1 MALMLFPK
9 ISSLLTNF
17 TDHHSHILPGVDDG
31 VKKMETS
38 LKVLERYEQLG
49 IAEVWCTPHVMEDIP
64 NTTAGLQARFA
75 ELCEAY
81 QGPIKLHLAAEYM
94 MDELF
99 EERLEQGDLLK
110 LGDEGNQVL
119 VETSYFTPPMDM
131 DAILRRIKQKGLYP
145 MLAHPERYVYM
156 NKERYKELKNN
167 GIRFQLN
174 LSSVAGAYGSE
185 AKDKARWI
193 LKQNFYNI
201 AGSDLHSSRN
211 IDYWSTRAPRALK
224 QLFQSWEK

>member
-1 MALMLFPK
+1 MLFPK

-38 LKVLERYEQLG
+38 LKVLEQYEQLG
-49 IAEVWCTPHVMEDIP
+49 IAEVWCTPHIMEDIP
-64 NTTAGLQARFA
+64 NTTEKLQARFA

-94 MDELF
+94 MDALF

-119 VETSYFTPPMDM
+119 VETSYFTPPMGM
-131 DAILRRIKQKGLYP
+131 DFILRRIKQKGLYP
-145 MLAHPERYVYM
+145 VLAHPERYVYM
-156 NKERYKELKNN
+156 GNDRYTALKNE

-174 LSSVAGAYGSE
+174 LSSVSGAYGSE
-185 AKDKARWI
+185 AKDKSRWI
-193 LKQNFYNI
+193 LKQNYYNL
-201 AGSDLHSSRN
+201 AGSDLHYSHN
-211 IDYWSTRAPRALK
+211 MEYWSARAPRALK
-224 QLFQSWEK
+224 RLLQT

>member
-1 MALMLFPK
+1 MLFPK

-31 VKKMETS
+31 VKKMEVS

-94 MDELF
+94 MDALF
-99 EERLEQGDLLK
+99 EERLEQDDLLK
-110 LGDEGNQVL
+110 LGNDGNQVL
-119 VETSYFTPPMDM
+119 VETSYFNPPMDL
-131 DAILRRIKQKGLYP
+131 DSILRRIKQKGLYP

-156 NKERYKELKNN
+156 GKDRYKALKEN

-174 LSSVAGAYGSE
+174 LSSLAGGYGSE
-185 AKDKARWI
+185 AKDKANWI
-193 LKQNFYNI
+193 LKQGYYNI
-201 AGSDLHSSRN
+201 AGSDLHSSKN
-211 IDYWSTRAPRALK
+211 IDYWSARAPRALK
-224 QLFQSWEK
+224 KLLQP

>member
-1 MALMLFPK
+1 MLFPK
-9 ISSLLTNF
+9 VSSLLTNF

-94 MDELF
+94 MDALF

-131 DAILRRIKQKGLYP
+131 DAILRRIKQKGLFP